1 MCGMLMQEF
10 FDGTLQ
16 KQLIA
21 AYVPGIRFSDEDF
34 KSLKKMDT
42 PLGTGGM

>member
-1 MCGMLMQEF
+1 MWHADARI
-10 FDGTLQ
+10 FDGTPLQ

-34 KSLKKMDT
+34 KSLKKWT
-42 PLGTGGM
+42 LR